1 MGQVGCAADG
11 SFLSIPEPSPVKR
24 DTIDQLNLDPLQRIR
39 TEGGLPMIH
48 MAGKASKEDSQI
60 LHAAIGLGSQIRAA
74 SEEIEQGRRIPPP
87 LAAAI
92 KRAGVFGMVMP
103 RAWGGPELEPMTQ
116 FRVIEALA
124 MVDGSVGWCAMIGC
138 DAGYI
143 SAFLDQDVARAMF
156 PDLLSAMGPRRP
168 RPERPR

>member
-1 MGQVGCAADG
+1 
-11 SFLSIPEPSPVKR
+11 
-24 DTIDQLNLDPLQRIR
+24 
-39 TEGGLPMIH
+39 MIH
-48 MAGKASKEDSQI
+48 IAGKASKEDSQI

-74 SEEIEQGRRIPPP
+74 SEEIEQGRRIPPL
-87 LAAAI
+87 LAAAM
-92 KRAGVFGMVMP
+92 KGAGVFGMVMP
-103 RAWGGPELEPMTQ
+103 RAWGGPELNPMTQ

-156 PDLLSAMGPRRP
+156 PDLLSAMGAAATPTETARVVPGGYCVSGRFPFVTDRP
-168 RPERPR
+168 I